1 MSNYSIQ
8 MPESLDVV
16 RDNDDFGTFVLQ
28 PLERGFGVTIGNSFR
43 RMLLSSL
50 PGVAITAV
58 KISGVDHEY
67 SSIQGVKE
75 DVYEIILNFKQVRF
89 KQVEQS
95 DGVIHISKKG
105 SGILTAADIDV
116 ATAEYDVLNTDLVI
130 ANLADDAELEIEL
143 RIGRGRGYVPAE
155 DMPFE
160 EEAINLIPIDAIFTP
175 IKSVK
180 FNVENVRV
188 GQRTDY
194 EKLVM
199 DVETD
204 GSVNAKEA
212 LTHAGKILKEHIE
225 KFITEQIEE
234 PFTQEEEEVDVEKQR
249 VANLLRTSIE
259 DLNLSVRAYNCL
271 KSANI
276 NSIGELVARDEQ
288 DLLKFRNFGKK
299 SLNELIEVI
308 EEKNLQFGMDI
319 DKYLG
324 KERIKNY
331 AP

>member
-8 MPESLDVV
+8 MPDSLDVV
-16 RDNDDFGTFVLQ
+16 KDKQSFGTFVLQ
-28 PLERGFGVTIGNSFR
+28 PMERGFGVTIGNSFR
-43 RMLLSSL
+43 RVLLSSL
-50 PGVAITAV
+50 PGTAITAI
-58 KISGVDHEY
+58 KINGVDHEY
-67 SSIQGVKE
+67 SSIKGVKE

-95 DGVIHISKKG
+95 SGVIHLSKSG
-105 SGILTAADIDV
+105 SGVLTAGDIDA
-116 ATAEYDVLNTDLVI
+116 ATSEYDVLNPELVI
-130 ANLADDAELEIEL
+130 ANLADDADLEIEL
-143 RIGRGRGYVPAE
+143 RVGRGRGYVPAE
-155 DMPFE
+155 EMSVE
-160 EEAINLIPIDAIFTP
+160 EEDINLIPIDAIFTP
-175 IKSVK
+175 ITSVR

-212 LTHAGKILKEHIE
+212 LTLAGKILKDHIE
-225 KFITEQIEE
+225 KFITEKIEE
-234 PFTQEEEEVDVEKQR
+234 PFAQEEEEVDAEKQR

-276 NSIGELVARDEQ
+276 NTIGELVARDEH

-299 SLNELIEVI
+299 SLTELIDVI
-308 EEKNLQFGMDI
+308 EEKNLQFGMDVA
-319 DKYLG
+319 KYLD
-324 KERIKNY
+324 
-331 AP
+331 

>member
-8 MPESLDVV
+8 MPDSLDVV
-16 RDNDDFGTFVLQ
+16 KDDNNFGTFVLQ

-43 RMLLSSL
+43 RVLLSSL
-50 PGVAITAV
+50 PGIAITAV
-58 KISGVDHEY
+58 KINGVDHEY
-67 SSIQGVKE
+67 SSIKGVKE

-95 DGVIHISKKG
+95 
-105 SGILTAADIDV
+105 SGIIHLSVKSGATKLTAKDIGE
-116 ATAEYDVLNTDLVI
+116 ATPDYEVLNPELVI

-143 RIGRGRGYVPAE
+143 RVGRGRGYVPAE
-155 DMPFE
+155 EMSFE
-160 EEAINLIPIDAIFTP
+160 EDDIHLIPIDAIFTP

-180 FNVENVRV
+180 YNVDNVRV

-212 LTHAGKILKEHIE
+212 LTIAGKILKEHIE
-225 KFITEQIEE
+225 KFITEKIDE
-234 PFTQEEEEVDVEKQR
+234 PFTQEEEEVDAEKQR

-276 NSIGELVARDEQ
+276 NSIGELVSRDEQ

-299 SLNELIEVI
+299 SLTELQEVI
-308 EEKNLQFGMDI
+308 EEKNLQFGMDVS
-319 DKYLG
+319 KYLD
-324 KERIKNY
+324 
-331 AP
+331 

>member
-8 MPESLDVV
+8 MPDSLDVV
-16 RDNDDFGTFVLQ
+16 KDEQSFGTFVLQ
-28 PLERGFGVTIGNSFR
+28 PMERGFGVTIGNSFR
-43 RMLLSSL
+43 RVFLSSL
-50 PGVAITAV
+50 PGTAITAI
-58 KISGVDHEY
+58 KINGVDHEY
-67 SSIQGVKE
+67 SSIKGVKE

-95 DGVIHISKKG
+95 SGVIHLSKSG
-105 SGILTAADIDV
+105 SGVLTAGDIDA
-116 ATAEYDVLNTDLVI
+116 ATSEYDVLNPELVI
-130 ANLADDAELEIEL
+130 ANLADDADLEIEL
-143 RIGRGRGYVPAE
+143 RVGRGRGYVPAE
-155 DMPFE
+155 EMSVE
-160 EEAINLIPIDAIFTP
+160 EEDINLIPIDAIFTP
-175 IKSVK
+175 ITSVR

-212 LTHAGKILKEHIE
+212 LTLAGKILKDHIE
-225 KFITEQIEE
+225 KFITEKIEE
-234 PFTQEEEEVDVEKQR
+234 PFAQEEEEVDAEKQR

-276 NSIGELVARDEQ
+276 NTIGELVARDEH

-299 SLNELIEVI
+299 SLTELIDVI
-308 EEKNLQFGMDI
+308 EEKNLQFGMDVA
-319 DKYLG
+319 KYLD
-324 KERIKNY
+324 
-331 AP
+331 

>member
-8 MPESLDVV
+8 MPETLNVV
-16 RDNDDFGTFVLQ
+16 EDSDNFGTFVLQ

-43 RMLLSSL
+43 RVLLSSL
-50 PGVAITAV
+50 PGIAINAV
-58 KISGVDHEY
+58 KINGVDHEY
-67 SSIQGVKE
+67 SSIKGVKE
-75 DVYEIILNFKQVRF
+75 DVYEIILNFKEVRF

-95 DGVIHISKKG
+95 SGVIHISK
-105 SGILTAADIDV
+105 SGQGELTAKDIDD
-116 ATAEYDVLNTDLVI
+116 ATAEYDVLNPDLVI

-143 RIGRGRGYVPAE
+143 KVGRGRGYVPAE
-155 DMPFE
+155 EMSVE
-160 EEAINLIPIDAIFTP
+160 EEDVNLIPIDAIFTP

-180 FNVENVRV
+180 YNVENVRV

-199 DVETD
+199 DIETD

-212 LTHAGKILKEHIE
+212 LTIAGKILKEHIE
-225 KFITEQIEE
+225 KFITEEIEE
-234 PFTQEEEEVDVEKQR
+234 PFTQEEEEVDAEKQR

-276 NSIGELVARDEQ
+276 NSIGELVSRDEQ

-299 SLNELIEVI
+299 SLSELVEVI
-308 EEKNLQFGMDI
+308 EEKNLEFGMDVS
-319 DKYLG
+319 KYLD
-324 KERIKNY
+324 
-331 AP
+331 

>member
-16 RDNDDFGTFVLQ
+16 KDEQSFGTFVLQ
-28 PLERGFGVTIGNSFR
+28 PMERGFGVTIGNSFR
-43 RMLLSSL
+43 RVLLSSL
-50 PGVAITAV
+50 PGTAITAI
-58 KISGVDHEY
+58 KIGGVDHEY
-67 SSIQGVKE
+67 SSIEGVKE

-95 DGVIHISKKG
+95 SGVIHLTKKG
-105 SGILTAADIDV
+105 AGALTAGDIDA
-116 ATAEYDVLNTDLVI
+116 ATAEYDVLNPDLVI
-130 ANLADDAELEIEL
+130 ANLASNADLEIEL
-143 RIGRGRGYVPAE
+143 RVGRGRGYVPAE
-155 DMPFE
+155 EMTLE
-160 EEAINLIPIDAIFTP
+160 EEDINLIPIDAIFTP
-175 IKSVK
+175 ITSVR

-212 LTHAGKILKEHIE
+212 LTLAGKILKDHIE
-225 KFITEQIEE
+225 KFITEKIEE
-234 PFTQEEEEVDVEKQR
+234 PFAQEEEEVDAEKQR
-249 VANLLRTSIE
+249 IANLLRTSIE

-276 NSIGELVARDEQ
+276 NSIGELVARDEH

-299 SLNELIEVI
+299 SLTELIDVI
-308 EEKNLQFGMDI
+308 EEKNLQFGMDVA
-319 DKYLG
+319 KYLD
-324 KERIKNY
+324 
-331 AP
+331 

>member
-16 RDNDDFGTFVLQ
+16 KDDDNFGTFVLQ

-43 RMLLSSL
+43 RVLLSSL
-50 PGVAITAV
+50 PGIAINAV
-58 KISGVDHEY
+58 KINGVDHEY
-67 SSIQGVKE
+67 SSIKGVKE

-95 DGVIHISKKG
+95 GGVIHISKKG
-105 SGILTAADIDV
+105 SGTLTAGDIDN
-116 ATAEYDVLNTDLVI
+116 ATAEYEVLNTDHVI

-143 RIGRGRGYVPAE
+143 RVGRGRGYVPAE
-155 DMPFE
+155 EISFDE
-160 EEAINLIPIDAIFTP
+160 EDVNLIAIDAIYTP

-212 LTHAGKILKEHIE
+212 LTLAGKILKEHIE
-225 KFITEQIEE
+225 KFITEKIEE
-234 PFTQEEEEVDVEKQR
+234 PFTQEEEEVDAEKQR
-249 VANLLRTSIE
+249 IANLLRTSIE

-299 SLNELIEVI
+299 SLTELIEVI
-308 EEKNLQFGMDI
+308 EEKNLQFGMDVS
-319 DKYLG
+319 KYLD
-324 KERIKNY
+324 
-331 AP
+331 

>member
-8 MPESLDVV
+8 MPDSLDVV
-16 RDNDDFGTFVLQ
+16 KDEQSFGTFVLQ
-28 PLERGFGVTIGNSFR
+28 PMERGFGVTIGNSFR
-43 RMLLSSL
+43 RVLLSSL
-50 PGVAITAV
+50 PGTAITAI
-58 KISGVDHEY
+58 KINGVDHEY
-67 SSIQGVKE
+67 SSIKGVKE

-95 DGVIHISKKG
+95 SGVIHLTK
-105 SGILTAADIDV
+105 SGAGVLTAGDIDA
-116 ATAEYDVLNTDLVI
+116 ATSEYDVLNPNLVI
-130 ANLADDAELEIEL
+130 ANLADDADLEIEL

-155 DMPFE
+155 EMNLE
-160 EEAINLIPIDAIFTP
+160 EEDINLIPIDAIFTP
-175 IKSVK
+175 ITSVR

-212 LTHAGKILKEHIE
+212 LTLAGKILKDHIE
-225 KFITEQIEE
+225 KFITEKIEE
-234 PFTQEEEEVDVEKQR
+234 PFAQEEEEVDAEKQR

-276 NSIGELVARDEQ
+276 NTIGELVARDEH

-299 SLNELIEVI
+299 SLTELIDVI
-308 EEKNLQFGMDI
+308 EEKNLQFGMDVA
-319 DKYLG
+319 KYLD
-324 KERIKNY
+324 
-331 AP
+331 

>member
-8 MPESLDVV
+8 MPDSLDVV
-16 RDNDDFGTFVLQ
+16 KDDDNFGTFVLQ

-43 RMLLSSL
+43 RVLLSSL
-50 PGVAITAV
+50 PGIAITAV
-58 KISGVDHEY
+58 KINGVDHEY
-67 SSIQGVKE
+67 SSIKGVKE

-95 DGVIHISKKG
+95 SGVIHISKKSG
-105 SGILTAADIDV
+105 STLTAKDIAD
-116 ATAEYDVLNTDLVI
+116 ATAEYEVLNPDLVI

-143 RIGRGRGYVPAE
+143 RVGRGRGYVPAE
-155 DMPFE
+155 EMSVEDDDV
-160 EEAINLIPIDAIFTP
+160 NVIPIDAIFTP

-180 FNVENVRV
+180 FDVENVRV

-212 LTHAGKILKEHIE
+212 LTIAGKILKEHIE
-225 KFITEQIEE
+225 KFITEKIEE
-234 PFTQEEEEVDVEKQR
+234 QFTQEEEEVDAEKQR

-299 SLNELIEVI
+299 SLTELQEVI
-308 EEKNLQFGMDI
+308 DEKNLQFGMDVSKFL
-319 DKYLG
+319 D
-324 KERIKNY
+324 
-331 AP
+331 

>member
-16 RDNDDFGTFVLQ
+16 KDEQSFGTFVLQ
-28 PLERGFGVTIGNSFR
+28 PMERGFGVTIGNSFR
-43 RMLLSSL
+43 RVLLSSL
-50 PGVAITAV
+50 PGTAITAI
-58 KISGVDHEY
+58 KIGGVDHEY
-67 SSIQGVKE
+67 SSIEGVKE

-95 DGVIHISKKG
+95 SGVIHLTKKG
-105 SGILTAADIDV
+105 AGALTAGDIDA
-116 ATAEYDVLNTDLVI
+116 ATAEYDVLNPDLVI
-130 ANLADDAELEIEL
+130 ANLASDADLEIEL
-143 RIGRGRGYVPAE
+143 RVGRGRGYVPAE
-155 DMPFE
+155 EMTLE
-160 EEAINLIPIDAIFTP
+160 EDDINLIPIDAIFTP
-175 IKSVK
+175 ITSVR

-212 LTHAGKILKEHIE
+212 LTLAGKILKDHIE
-225 KFITEQIEE
+225 KFITEKIEE
-234 PFTQEEEEVDVEKQR
+234 PFAQEEEEVDAEKQR
-249 VANLLRTSIE
+249 IANLLRTSIE

-276 NSIGELVARDEQ
+276 NSIGELVARDEH

-299 SLNELIEVI
+299 SLTELIDVI
-308 EEKNLQFGMDI
+308 EEKNLQFGMDVA
-319 DKYLG
+319 KYLD
-324 KERIKNY
+324 
-331 AP
+331 